1 MFYIFPTIFPPV
13 TKPIILKI
21 PTEIASRQPVVF
33 FDGECSLCSSSV
45 RFLLRHNH
53 KGNLTFSSLQS
64 GAGAKISALAGRT
77 ATQPLESIMF
87 LIDNKLFEHSTA
99 ALKIA
104 EHLSFPWKAVTI
116 FYLIPAFVRDKLYRY
131 VAKNRYSWFGQKP
144 FCTPA
149 DKDYSIRI
157 LN

>member
-1 MFYIFPTIFPPV
+1 MIISKV
-13 TKPIILKI
+13 TKPLNLKI
-21 PTEIASRQPVVF
+21 PAEIASRQPIVF

-64 GAGAKISALAGRT
+64 VTGTKISALAGKI
-77 ATQPLESIMF
+77 AQPPDSILF
-87 LIDNKLFEHSTA
+87 LVDNNLFDYSTA

-104 EHLSFPWKAVTI
+104 EHLSFPWKAVTV
-116 FYLIPAFVRDKLYRY
+116 FYLIPAFLRDKIYRY

-144 FCTPA
+144 FCSPE
-149 DKDYSIRI
+149 DKDYSTRI

>member
-1 MFYIFPTIFPPV
+1 MN
-13 TKPIILKI
+13 LKI
-21 PTEIASRQPVVF
+21 PLEIASRQPIVF

-45 RFLLRHNH
+45 RFLLKHNR

-64 GAGAKISALAGRT
+64 VSGTKISALAGKT
-77 ATQPLESIMF
+77 AAQPPDTLLF
-87 LIDNKLFEHSTA
+87 LVDNKIFEYSTA

-104 EHLSFPWKAVTI
+104 EHLSFPWKAVTV
-116 FYLIPAFVRDKLYRY
+116 FLLIPAFLRDKIYSY
-131 VAKNRYSWFGQKP
+131 IAKNRYHWFGQKP

-149 DKDYSIRI
+149 DKDYSARI

>member
-1 MFYIFPTIFPPV
+1 MKKPLNLTIPA
-13 TKPIILKI
+13 
-21 PTEIASRQPVVF
+21 EIASRQPIVF

-64 GAGAKISALAGRT
+64 VTGTKISALAGKT
-77 ATQPLESIMF
+77 AAQPPDSI
-87 LIDNKLFEHSTA
+87 LYLVDNNLFDYSTA

-104 EHLSFPWKAVTI
+104 EHLSFPWKAVTV
-116 FYLIPAFVRDKLYRY
+116 FYLIPSFLRDKIYRY
-131 VAKNRYSWFGQKP
+131 IAKNRYIWFGQKP

-149 DKDYSIRI
+149 DKDYSTRM

>member
-1 MFYIFPTIFPPV
+1 MIFSQV
-13 TKPIILKI
+13 TKPLYLNI
-21 PTEIASRQPVVF
+21 PSEIASRQPIVF

-45 RFLLRHNH
+45 RFLLKHNK

-64 GAGAKISALAGRT
+64 VTGTKISALAGKT
-77 ATQPLESIMF
+77 AAQPPDTLIF
-87 LIDNKLFEHSTA
+87 LVDNKLFQYSTA

-104 EHLSFPWKAVTI
+104 EHLNFPWKAVTV
-116 FYLIPAFVRDKLYRY
+116 FNLIPAFVRDKLYRY
-131 VAKNRYSWFGQKP
+131 IAKNRYNWFGQKP

-149 DKDYSIRI
+149 DKDYSTRI

>member
-1 MFYIFPTIFPPV
+1 MN
-13 TKPIILKI
+13 LKI
-21 PTEIASRQPVVF
+21 PFEIASRQPIVF

-45 RFLLRHNH
+45 VFLLKHNH

-64 GAGAKISALAGRT
+64 LAGTKISALAGKT
-77 ATQPLESIMF
+77 AAQPPDTLLF
-87 LIDNKLFEHSTA
+87 LVDNKIFEYSTA

-104 EHLSFPWKAVTI
+104 EHLSFPWKAVTV
-116 FYLIPAFVRDKLYRY
+116 FRLIPAFLRDKIYNY
-131 VAKNRYSWFGQKP
+131 IAKNRYRWFGQIP

-149 DKDYSIRI
+149 DKDYSARI

>member
-1 MFYIFPTIFPPV
+1 MIFSQV
-13 TKPIILKI
+13 TKPLYLNI
-21 PTEIASRQPVVF
+21 PAEIASRQPIVF

-45 RFLLRHNH
+45 RFLLKHNK

-64 GAGAKISALAGRT
+64 VTGTKISALAGKT
-77 ATQPLESIMF
+77 AAQPPDTILF
-87 LIDNKLFEHSTA
+87 LTDNMLFEYSTA

-104 EHLSFPWKAVTI
+104 EQLNFPWKIAIV
-116 FYLIPAFVRDKLYRY
+116 FNMIPAFVRDKLYRY
-131 VAKNRYSWFGQKP
+131 IAKNRYIWFGQKP

-149 DKDYSIRI
+149 DKDYSTRI

>member
-1 MFYIFPTIFPPV
+1 MN
-13 TKPIILKI
+13 LKT
-21 PTEIASRQPVVF
+21 PFEIASRQPIVF

-45 RFLLRHNH
+45 VFLLKHNH

-64 GAGAKISALAGRT
+64 VAGTKISALAGKT
-77 ATQPLESIMF
+77 AAQPPDTLLF
-87 LIDNKLFEHSTA
+87 LVDNKIFEYSTA

-104 EHLSFPWKAVTI
+104 EHLSFPWKAVTV
-116 FYLIPAFVRDKLYRY
+116 FRLIPAFLRDKIYNY
-131 VAKNRYSWFGQKP
+131 IAKNRYRWFGQKP

-149 DKDYSIRI
+149 DKDYSARI

>member
-1 MFYIFPTIFPPV
+1 MFYIFPTIFTTV
-13 TKPIILKI
+13 TKPLILKI

-33 FDGECSLCSSSV
+33 FDGECSLCSISV

-64 GAGAKISALAGRT
+64 GAGSKISALAGRT
-77 ATQPLESIMF
+77 ATQPPESILF
-87 LIDNKLFEHSTA
+87 LVGNKLFEHSTA

-104 EHLSFPWKAVTI
+104 EHLSFPWKAVTV

-131 VAKNRYSWFGQKP
+131 IAKNRYRWFGQKP
-144 FCTPA
+144 FCAPE
-149 DKDYSIRI
+149 DIEYSIRI